1 MAEKLQSRLKA
12 SLQSVARST
21 AETFDKGYDRLL
33 DRRVCLGVTGFSGSG
48 KSTFITSL
56 IHQLRHFPE
65 ATLPAFSPA
74 LQGRLLGVEVHSM
87 NGAGQKDFPFTKAQK
102 ALSGGVQQ
110 WPESTRN
117 LSSCLLEL
125 RLKPRKTHFGFSA
138 RKVER
143 LFVEIRDYPGEWL
156 LDLPLLGMNF
166 QQWCLDCQSL
176 YRESPRRELLGD
188 LFIELAELD
197 PFAIADMDLIE
208 SLHQRFITFLQQC
221 SHPDTGLSLVQP
233 GRFLLSGDSKPPVF
247 LPLLTPKLKQLNP
260 EDWKNADDNSYIKV
274 LEKAYNQYL
283 NEQVEPFYKE
293 HFSGIDRQVVLVDVL
308 KALNVGKYSMED
320 MQLALTR
327 VLDSFQFGQNSL
339 LSRLFSPRIE
349 KVLFVASK
357 IDQVLPEQHE
367 NVRALTAA
375 IVQSAYRKA
384 TFEQVDVQCEAT
396 ASVRATT
403 IYQKNDRAMLQGLF
417 INDDESVPG
426 LMAHPDI
433 PSTLPDD
440 QGWQRFQSWRLRK
453 LLPPANLQLTDGGAL
468 PHIRLDVVIRELI
481 GDKC

>member
-1 MAEKLQSRLKA
+1 MKTL
-12 SLQSVARST
+12 
-21 AETFDKGYDRLL
+21 DKGYDRLM
-33 DRRVCLGVTGFSGSG
+33 DRRICLGVTGFSGSG

-56 IHQLRHFPE
+56 IHQLRHFPD

-74 LQGRLLGVEVHSM
+74 LQGRLLGVDIHSM
-87 NGAGQKDFPFTKAQK
+87 QGSGQKDFPFSDGQE
-102 ALSGGVQQ
+102 ALSEGAQR
-110 WPESTRN
+110 WPDSTRT

-125 RLKPRKTHFGFSA
+125 RLKPRKRQFGFA
-138 RKVER
+138 TRKVER

-156 LDLPLLGMNF
+156 LDLPLLSMSF

-176 YRESPRRELLGD
+176 FRESARRELLGS
-188 LFIELAELD
+188 LFDDLAELD
-197 PFAIADMDLIE
+197 PLAEMDKTTVE
-208 SLHQRFITFLQQC
+208 SLHKRYVAFLHNC
-221 SHPDTGLSLVQP
+221 SSSGLSLLQP
-233 GRFLLSGDSKPPVF
+233 GRFILPGEVTSPVFIPLLSSTLK
-247 LPLLTPKLKQLNP
+247 KLDKENWNKAT
-260 EDWKNADDNSYIKV
+260 ENSYIKV
-274 LEKAYNQYL
+274 LESAYNRYL
-283 NEQVEPFYKE
+283 NEQVKPFYRE
-293 HFSGIDRQVVLVDVL
+293 QFTGIDRQVVLVDVL
-308 KALNVGKYSMED
+308 KALNLGRHSMGD

-339 LSRLFSPRIE
+339 ISRLFNPRIE

-357 IDQVLPEQHE
+357 IDQVLPDQHE

-403 IYQKNDRAMLQGLF
+403 VFNNNGRAMLQGLF
-417 INDDESVPG
+417 VNEDEAVPG

-433 PSTLPDD
+433 PQTLPGEGD
-440 QGWQRFQSWRLRK
+440 WQRFKGWRLRP
-453 LLPPANLQLTDGGAL
+453 LLPPANLRLTEGGNL
-468 PHIRLDVVIRELI
+468 PHIRLDVVIRELL